1 MSKTDGARPSALW
14 ARLRFQIVGS
24 LLAAPP
30 EEGEL
35 RERLEEL
42 AGKSWRHPTTGESVR
57 FGLSTIERWYY
68 IAKAEPKDPVKA
80 LQRRIRKG
88 AGQQLSVSAGISSM
102 LQASHQKHPSWSYQ
116 LHYDNVAVL
125 ARKDESVG
133 EMPSYTTVCRFF
145 KSRGLVK
152 QKKRR
157 RKRQDAEPHV
167 AREKRSFEVEYV
179 HGLWHLD
186 FHECSRSVLT
196 RDARWVKPWV
206 VGVLDDRSRLA
217 CHVQWY
223 FVEDAQNLVHGLS
236 QAILKRGLPRSLLTD
251 NGGAML
257 AAETTQGLERLG
269 IVHFTTLAETPEQ
282 NGKQECFWGQ
292 VEGRL
297 MAMLEG
303 VRDLT
308 LPRLNQATQAWVE
321 LEYNRKTHSELGE
334 APLDCFRRQADVGRE
349 SPSSG
354 QLRRAFR
361 TEQQRTQRR
370 SDGTIS
376 VEGRRFEIPGRYRTM
391 LRPTIRYARW
401 DLSEVELVDARSGAH
416 LCLLYPL
423 DKRKNASGRRSAL
436 EPVMTTTELSPQPD
450 AGMAPL
456 LEQLMADYA
465 ATGLPPAYLAPKT
478 DEGTDDE

>member
-1 MSKTDGARPSALW
+1 
-14 ARLRFQIVGS
+14 
-24 LLAAPP
+24 
-30 EEGEL
+30 
-35 RERLEEL
+35 
-42 AGKSWRHPTTGESVR
+42 
-57 FGLSTIERWYY
+57 
-68 IAKAEPKDPVKA
+68 
-80 LQRRIRKG
+80 
-88 AGQQLSVSAGISSM
+88 
-102 LQASHQKHPSWSYQ
+102 
-116 LHYDNVAVL
+116 
-125 ARKDESVG
+125 
-133 EMPSYTTVCRFF
+133 
-145 KSRGLVK
+145 
-152 QKKRR
+152 
-157 RKRQDAEPHV
+157 
-167 AREKRSFEVEYV
+167 
-179 HGLWHLD
+179 
-186 FHECSRSVLT
+186 
-196 RDARWVKPWV
+196 
-206 VGVLDDRSRLA
+206 
-217 CHVQWY
+217 
-223 FVEDAQNLVHGLS
+223 
-236 QAILKRGLPRSLLTD
+236 
-251 NGGAML
+251 
-257 AAETTQGLERLG
+257 
-269 IVHFTTLAETPEQ
+269 
-282 NGKQECFWGQ
+282 
-292 VEGRL
+292 